1 MEGILAILKE
11 YSTRFAFPSF
21 GLSDIIE
28 ILLIAFLIY
37 KIIGWFRGSKAGMI
51 IKGIAVLLGFTFFA
65 SVFQFDTILW
75 LLQNSLTF
83 GITAALIIFQ
93 PELRRALEEL
103 GRGNIFASFFNFD
116 SATKEELFD
125 EQIITEV
132 VRAAAEMSKTKTG
145 ALIVIEKEFTLRD
158 YEKTGI
164 LVDGRVSSQLLINI
178 FEHNTPLHDG
188 AVIIRGNRIIAATC
202 YLPLTAS
209 QDLSKELGTRHRAAV
224 GISEV
229 TDSYTIVVSEE
240 TGAISLAHD
249 RRLIPNLTVEDVK
262 AILLRAYATKETE
275 KAKIKLWKG
284 LRGNE
289 DKSEE

>member
-1 MEGILAILKE
+1 MLAILKE

-21 GLSDIIE
+21 GISDIIE
-28 ILLIAFLIY
+28 IFLIAFLIY
-37 KIIGWFRGSKAGMI
+37 KIIGWFRGSKAGTI
-51 IKGIAVLLGFTFFA
+51 IKGIVVLVGFTVLA
-65 SVFQFDTILW
+65 SILHFDAILW

-103 GRGNIFASFFNFD
+103 GKGNFIASLFTFD
-116 SATKEELFD
+116 TTEGTELFD
-125 EQIITEV
+125 EQVITEIG
-132 VRAAAEMSKTKTG
+132 RAATEMSRTKTG
-145 ALIVIEKEFTLRD
+145 ALIVIERGISLQD

-164 LVDGRVSSQLLINI
+164 LIDGKVSSQLLVNI

-188 AVIIRGNRIIAATC
+188 AVIIRGNRIVAATC

-240 TGAISLAHD
+240 TGAISLAYD
-249 RRLIPNLTVEDVK
+249 RRLIRNLTIDDIK
-262 AILLRAYATKETE
+262 GILLRAFSPKDTE
-275 KAKIKLWKG
+275 KARIKLWKG
-284 LRGNE
+284 LRANE

>member
-1 MEGILAILKE
+1 VEGILAILKE

-21 GLSDIIE
+21 GISDIIE
-28 ILLIAFLIY
+28 IFLIAFLIY
-37 KIIGWFRGSKAGMI
+37 KIIGWFRGSKAGTI
-51 IKGIAVLLGFTFFA
+51 IKGIVVLVGFTVLA
-65 SVFQFDTILW
+65 SILHFDAILW

-103 GRGNIFASFFNFD
+103 GKGNFIASLFTFD
-116 SATKEELFD
+116 TTEGTELFD
-125 EQIITEV
+125 EQVITEIG
-132 VRAAAEMSKTKTG
+132 RAATEMSRTKTG
-145 ALIVIEKEFTLRD
+145 ALIVIERGISLQD

-164 LVDGRVSSQLLINI
+164 LIDGKVSSQLLVNI

-188 AVIIRGNRIIAATC
+188 AVIIRGNRIVAATC

-240 TGAISLAHD
+240 TGAISLAYD
-249 RRLIPNLTVEDVK
+249 RRLIRNLTIDDIK
-262 AILLRAYATKETE
+262 GILLRAFSPKDTE
-275 KAKIKLWKG
+275 KARIKLWKG
-284 LRGNE
+284 LRANE

>member
-11 YSTRFAFPSF
+11 YSTRFALPSV

-28 ILLIAFLIY
+28 IFLIAFLIY

-51 IKGIAVLLGFTFFA
+51 IKGIVVIVGFTVLA
-65 SVFQFDTILW
+65 SVLHFDTILW

-103 GRGNIFASFFNFD
+103 GRGNFIAGFFNFD
-116 SATKEELFD
+116 TAEKEKLFD
-125 EQIITEV
+125 EKIITEIS
-132 VRAAAEMSKTKTG
+132 RAATEMSRTKTG
-145 ALIVIEKEFTLRD
+145 ALIVIEKGISLQD

-164 LVDGRVSSQLLINI
+164 LIDGKVSSQLLINI

-188 AVIIRGNRIIAATC
+188 AVIVRGDRIVSATC

-209 QDLSKELGTRHRAAV
+209 QELGKELGTRHRAAV

-229 TDSYTIVVSEE
+229 TDSYTVVVSEE

-249 RRLIPNLTVEDVK
+249 RRLIRNLTGEDIK
-262 AILLRAYATKETE
+262 DILMRAYTPKETE

>member
-1 MEGILAILKE
+1 VEGILAILKE
-11 YSTRFAFPSF
+11 YSTRFALPSV

-28 ILLIAFLIY
+28 IFLIAFLIY

-51 IKGIAVLLGFTFFA
+51 IKGIVVIVGFTVLA
-65 SVFQFDTILW
+65 SVLHFDTILW

-103 GRGNIFASFFNFD
+103 GRGNFIAGFFNFD
-116 SATKEELFD
+116 TAEKEKLFD
-125 EQIITEV
+125 EKIITEIS
-132 VRAAAEMSKTKTG
+132 RAATEMSRTKTG
-145 ALIVIEKEFTLRD
+145 ALIVIEKGISLQD

-164 LVDGRVSSQLLINI
+164 LIDGKVSSQLLINI

-188 AVIIRGNRIIAATC
+188 AVIVRGDRIVSATC

-209 QDLSKELGTRHRAAV
+209 QELGKELGTRHRAAV

-229 TDSYTIVVSEE
+229 TDSYTVVVSEE

-249 RRLIPNLTVEDVK
+249 RRLIRNLTGEDIK
-262 AILLRAYATKETE
+262 DILMRAYTPKETE

>member
-1 MEGILAILKE
+1 MQGQ
-11 YSTRFAFPSF
+11 
-21 GLSDIIE
+21 
-28 ILLIAFLIY
+28 
-37 KIIGWFRGSKAGMI
+37 I
-51 IKGIAVLLGFTFFA
+51 IKGIAVLLGFTFIA

-103 GRGNIFASFFNFD
+103 GRGNIFATFFNFD
-116 SATKEELFD
+116 SAVKEELFD
-125 EQIITEV
+125 EQVITEIG
-132 VRAAAEMSKTKTG
+132 RAATEMSKAKTG
-145 ALIVIEKEFTLRD
+145 ALIVIEKGISLQD

-188 AVIIRGNRIIAATC
+188 AVIIRGNRIVSATC

-249 RRLIPNLTVEDVK
+249 RRLIRNLTVDDVK
-262 AILLRAYATKETE
+262 DILLRAYAPKETE

-284 LRGNE
+284 LRANE

>member
-11 YSTRFAFPSF
+11 YSTRFAVPSI
-21 GLSDIIE
+21 GISDIIE
-28 ILLIAFLIY
+28 IFLIAFLIY
-37 KIIGWFRGSKAGMI
+37 KIIGWFRGSKAGRI
-51 IKGIAVLLGFTFFA
+51 IKGIVVIVGFTVLA
-65 SVFQFDTILW
+65 SILHFDTILW
-75 LLQNSLTF
+75 LLQKSLTF

-103 GRGNIFASFFNFD
+103 GRGNFIAGFFNFD
-116 SATKEELFD
+116 STEKEELFD
-125 EQIITEV
+125 ERIITEV
-132 VRAAAEMSKTKTG
+132 GRAAAEMSRTKTG
-145 ALIVIEKEFTLRD
+145 ALIVIEKANSLQD
-158 YEKTGI
+158 YVKTGI
-164 LVDGRVSSQLLINI
+164 LIDGKVSSQLLINI

-188 AVIIRGNRIIAATC
+188 AVIIRGDRVVSATC

-209 QDLSKELGTRHRAAV
+209 QDLGKELGTRHRAAV
-224 GISEV
+224 GISEA
-229 TDSYTIVVSEE
+229 TDSYTVVVSEE

-249 RRLIPNLTVEDVK
+249 RTLIRNLTVEDVK
-262 AILLRAYATKETE
+262 AVLMRAYAPKETE

>member
-11 YSTRFAFPSF
+11 YSTRFAVPSI
-21 GLSDIIE
+21 GISDIIE
-28 ILLIAFLIY
+28 IFLIAFLIY
-37 KIIGWFRGSKAGMI
+37 KIIGWFRGSKAGTI
-51 IKGIAVLLGFTFFA
+51 IKGIVVIVGFTVLA
-65 SVFQFDTILW
+65 SILHFDTILW
-75 LLQNSLTF
+75 LLQKSLTF

-103 GRGNIFASFFNFD
+103 GRGNFIAGFFNFD
-116 SATKEELFD
+116 STEKEELFD
-125 EQIITEV
+125 ERIITEV
-132 VRAAAEMSKTKTG
+132 GRAAAEMSRTKTG
-145 ALIVIEKEFTLRD
+145 ALIVIEKANSLQD
-158 YEKTGI
+158 YVKTGI
-164 LVDGRVSSQLLINI
+164 LIDGKVSSQLLINI

-188 AVIIRGNRIIAATC
+188 AVIIRGDRVVSATC

-209 QDLSKELGTRHRAAV
+209 QDLGKELGTRHRAAV
-224 GISEV
+224 GISEA
-229 TDSYTIVVSEE
+229 TDSYTVVVSEE

-249 RRLIPNLTVEDVK
+249 RTLIRNLTVEDVK
-262 AILLRAYATKETE
+262 AVLMRAYAPKETE